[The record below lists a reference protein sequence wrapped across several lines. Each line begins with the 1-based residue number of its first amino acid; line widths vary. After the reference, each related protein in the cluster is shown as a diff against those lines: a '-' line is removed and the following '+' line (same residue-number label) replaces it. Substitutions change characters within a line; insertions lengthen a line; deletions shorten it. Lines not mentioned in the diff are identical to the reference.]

1 MSKAGVSLAH
11 PSTPCRGCIGYRF
24 ALLEYKTILATLIN
38 AYEFEERDIGGTEFV
53 SDDAIRADANEQTLT

>member
-1 MSKAGVSLAH
+1 MLQATVSFAH
-11 PSTPCRGCIGYRF
+11 PPISRRGCIGYRF

-53 SDDAIRADANEQTLT
+53 GEDMARVGAD